1 MTDLGRQH
9 PHVDR
14 GDDGQSAWRG
24 GAKARASVV
33 SRKWLVF
40 CCAKNG
46 SGRGVRREH
55 TRQRSVTDEQ
65 RSPEPF
71 LPQPAGPQFFST
83 STSLLAPYRPTQ
95 VCSSLAPRGSRKS
108 LAAKLQPFARH
119 YTSSGGCLEKEW
131 KVQRG
136 RRRSGCGG
144 TWTGVYPRRYGPV
157 GGRDERSTRPE
168 S

>member
-1 MTDLGRQH
+1 ME
-9 PHVDR
+9 
-14 GDDGQSAWRG
+14 SAS
-24 GAKARASVV
+24 AV
-33 SRKWLVF
+33 SRKWLEF

-95 VCSSLAPRGSRKS
+95 VCSSLAPRGNRKS
-108 LAAKLQPFARH
+108 LAAKRQPFARH
-119 YTSSGGCLEKEW
+119 YTRHPWPLRAFSPTNWRDKPNGAGPLSAAVSQQNHPCPLPHNFGGPF
-131 KVQRG
+131 
-136 RRRSGCGG
+136 RRRS
-144 TWTGVYPRRYGPV
+144 PS
-157 GGRDERSTRPE
+157 EH
-168 S
+168 